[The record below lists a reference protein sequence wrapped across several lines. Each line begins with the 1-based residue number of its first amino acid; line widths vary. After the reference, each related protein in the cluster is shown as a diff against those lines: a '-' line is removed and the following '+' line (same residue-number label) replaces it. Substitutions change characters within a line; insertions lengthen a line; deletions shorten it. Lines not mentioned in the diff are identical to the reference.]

1 MKNIYNMKRTK
12 VLLLAVAGMN
22 ILNCSAQPK
31 DLDNYEYVVDS
42 NVKRKVTIMVYN
54 AIPSGEKNNKG
65 DIAFSFF
72 DGLESY
78 FSYSQTY
85 YDKYDN
91 KLYEEYFAAGEDEPS
106 RTVKTVWYNS
116 EESKIQSIFERNI
129 IDDYYSLRRT
139 DYERDNQGNLIQI
152 TKARRSSVES
162 EYEKVI
168 LEKYTYD
175 NQGNRIEKKEFA
187 DNGDIASRTVYLH
200 HDKNKNPMIELVYDS
215 NNQVQTEWKFEY
227 YPNSQIKSEHRMSYK
242 FGQLSV
248 DLKAEY
254 TFDNNGNML
263 SKRIEESSI
272 GVIGIPDHIDDKE
285 EEEDYI
291 RENYYGENHKL
302 KQQSHYFTFTHDEYN
317 NETHVCSYSNYYD
330 DEINRFM
337 GLYNNNRSPCGRTAS
352 YKYNSN
358 GDWIERFVYNN
369 RRNEEL
375 THIITREIE
384 YFE

>member
-1 MKNIYNMKRTK
+1 
-12 VLLLAVAGMN
+12 
-22 ILNCSAQPK
+22 
-31 DLDNYEYVVDS
+31 
-42 NVKRKVTIMVYN
+42 
-54 AIPSGEKNNKG
+54 
-65 DIAFSFF
+65 
-72 DGLESY
+72 
-78 FSYSQTY
+78 
-85 YDKYDN
+85 
-91 KLYEEYFAAGEDEPS
+91 
-106 RTVKTVWYNS
+106 
-116 EESKIQSIFERNI
+116 
-129 IDDYYSLRRT
+129 
-139 DYERDNQGNLIQI
+139 
-152 TKARRSSVES
+152 
-162 EYEKVI
+162 
-168 LEKYTYD
+168 
-175 NQGNRIEKKEFA
+175 
-187 DNGDIASRTVYLH
+187 
-200 HDKNKNPMIELVYDS
+200 MIVLVYDS

-248 DLKAEY
+248 DLKAEN

-302 KQQSHYFTFTHDEYN
+302 KQQSHYFTFTYDEYN

>member
-1 MKNIYNMKRTK
+1 MKRTK

-22 ILNCSAQPK
+22 ILSCSAQPK

-54 AIPSGEKNNKG
+54 AIPSGEKNKKG

-91 KLYEEYFAAGEDEPS
+91 KLYEEYFAAGEDEPY

-248 DLKAEY
+248 DSKAEY

-337 GLYNNNRSPCGRTAS
+337 GLYNNNRSPCRRTAS

-358 GDWIERFVYNN
+358 GDWIEWFVYNN

>member
-31 DLDNYEYVVDS
+31 DLDNYEYAVDS

-200 HDKNKNPMIELVYDS
+200 HDKNKNPMIVLVYDS

-285 EEEDYI
+285 EKEDYI

-358 GDWIERFVYNN
+358 GDWIEKFVYNN